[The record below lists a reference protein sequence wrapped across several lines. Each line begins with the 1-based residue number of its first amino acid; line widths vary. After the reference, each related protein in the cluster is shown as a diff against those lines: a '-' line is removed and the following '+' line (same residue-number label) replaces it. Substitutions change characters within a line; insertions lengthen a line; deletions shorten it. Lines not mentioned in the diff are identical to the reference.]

1 MATRKTARWLDLIA
15 FLLQHKYPVPRD
27 DIFRAVRGYGVDP
40 DDATDTA
47 LESARR
53 KFERDKDELRALGI
67 AIETLPV
74 PNHEGG
80 EPGSA
85 YRLKPSAFYLPY
97 FELDEG
103 LAAERPYPGL
113 ERVRMSRKEV
123 RVLDRATRRLAEREE
138 FPLAEAARSVRQ
150 KLAFDLPLSQIAVE
164 RVLAHP
170 LPPDAQ
176 AALAVLQRA
185 VAERRAVRCTY
196 HSMSS
201 GQEATRE
208 IEPWGLWFERGHW
221 YCVGHARD
229 REAPRVFRADR
240 MRHAQL
246 IEGEEP
252 FTVPRDFDVRVYLGR
267 QPWEMGQEPPRT
279 VRVRFGFP
287 QSRWVVNEGR
297 GKVIEAVLDDGGA
310 ILEFDCRNLEPLLH
324 WLLTFR
330 RQATVLDPPDVAV
343 RLDQLRARVAGLYE
357 R

>member
-15 FLLQHKYPVPRD
+15 LLLQHKYPVARD

-40 DDATDTA
+40 DAATDRA

-67 AIETLPV
+67 GIETLPA
-74 PNHEGG
+74 PGHEGD

-103 LAAERPYPGL
+103 PAPDRPYPGL

-123 RVLDRATRRLAEREE
+123 RVLDRATRRLAQREE
-138 FPLAEAARSVRQ
+138 FPLAEAARSLRQ
-150 KLAFDLPLSQIAVE
+150 KLAFDLPLSEAAVE

-185 VAERRAVRCTY
+185 VAGKRAVRCTY
-196 HSMSS
+196 LSMSR
-201 GQEATRE
+201 GEEATRE
-208 IEPWGLWFERGHW
+208 VEPWGLWFERSRW
-221 YCVGHARD
+221 YCVGLARD
-229 REAPRVFRADR
+229 RGAARVFRVDR
-240 MRHAQL
+240 MRDAVP

-252 FTVPRDFDVRVYLGR
+252 FTVPPDFDVRSYLGR
-267 QPWEMGQEPPRT
+267 QPWELGQGEPRR

-287 QSRWVVNEGR
+287 QSRWVLNERRGTVVNDL
-297 GKVIEAVLDDGGA
+297 LDDGGA
-310 ILEFDCRNLEPLLH
+310 VVEFEVRNMDALLH

-330 RQATVLDPPDVAV
+330 RQATVQEPADVAAQ
-343 RLDQLRARVAGLYE
+343 LDALRGRVAGLYE
-357 R
+357 P